1 MTLVFLDDFRETG
14 ELKFHNTC
22 HFPRSNCNRE
32 CSPKRIATDSYCH
45 IYIANSYSKCVHIID
60 KNGNFLNTFAVKTLE
75 ILRKLWWFSIPLRGK
90 VQRKSKKINFLN
102 LRYILLKKSY
112 NTKLSY
118 IKIIHTLIWHIFYKI
133 FFTIN
138 HIDHDEVFI
147 TDQKH
152 YKLYIMQLI
161 HNEHRS

>member
-1 MTLVFLDDFRETG
+1 MTFLFLDDFRDTG
-14 ELKFHNTC
+14 ELKFHYTS
-22 HFPRSNCNRE
+22 HLPHPNCNLE

-45 IYIANSYSKCVHIID
+45 IYIANCYSKCVHIID
-60 KNGNFLNTFAVKTLE
+60 RNGNFLNTFAVKTLE
-75 ILRKLWWFSIPLRGK
+75 VVHKLWWVSIPLEERYRD
-90 VQRKSKKINFLN
+90 RKKNNFLN
-102 LRYILLKKSY
+102 LKESY

-118 IKIIHTLIWHIFYKI
+118 IKINHTLIWHIFYKI
-133 FFTIN
+133 FLTIK

>member
-90 VQRKSKKINFLN
+90 VQRKSKKLIFSIWDIYCWRSRIIQN
-102 LRYILLKKSY
+102 YHILKSFTHLY
-112 NTKLSY
+112 D
-118 IKIIHTLIWHIFYKI
+118 I
-133 FFTIN
+133 FFTKY
-138 HIDHDEVFI
+138 F
-147 TDQKH
+147 
-152 YKLYIMQLI
+152 LQLI
-161 HNEHRS
+161 TLTMMKCLLLIKNTINYI